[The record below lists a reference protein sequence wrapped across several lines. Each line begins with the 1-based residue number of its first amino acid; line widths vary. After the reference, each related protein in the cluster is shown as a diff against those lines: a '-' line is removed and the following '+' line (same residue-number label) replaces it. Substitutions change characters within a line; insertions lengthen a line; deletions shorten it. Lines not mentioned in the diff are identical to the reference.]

1 MSLVTWLLQDKP
13 SLKSFPLK
21 LFPLGHSEIG
31 SGSGKCLCSAV
42 GIAAK
47 MPITILSYNPQEMW
61 VLQCWTCRA
70 SAALNLILST
80 AAVLAWTAAARF
92 PEGRAAAVSQRSEA
106 RILLQCWEACV
117 SSASKGFLFFAPVVV
132 THSDSTAENVFQNTF
147 CVHNILLFSL
157 IS

>member
-21 LFPLGHSEIG
+21 LVPLGHSEIG

-47 MPITILSYNPQEMW
+47 MPITILSYNTQEMW

-80 AAVLAWTAAARF
+80 AAFLAWTAAAWF
-92 PEGRAAAVSQRSEA
+92 PEGRAGSCFTTFRGQNLTSVLRGLCQLSQRGVPLF
-106 RILLQCWEACV
+106 LLQ
-117 SSASKGFLFFAPVVV
+117 L
-132 THSDSTAENVFQNTF
+132 
-147 CVHNILLFSL
+147 
-157 IS
+157 